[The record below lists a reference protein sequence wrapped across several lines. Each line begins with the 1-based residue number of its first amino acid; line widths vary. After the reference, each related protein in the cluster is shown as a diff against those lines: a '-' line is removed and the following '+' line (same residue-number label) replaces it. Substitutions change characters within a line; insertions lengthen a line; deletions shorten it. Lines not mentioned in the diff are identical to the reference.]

1 VIPGD
6 KPPPLESLDEKEA
19 EIWVR
24 VVGAL
29 PGGWFGPEC
38 HDLLVRY
45 CEVMARSEKV
55 SERLRQLLEK
65 RDSKDYIELL
75 KAQRDDLRIAN
86 MLAVTLRFAPKARMS
101 NGKAQSIYGG
111 TAIANKVTRDRS
123 PVRPWETKLDED
135 HDAVL
140 EN

>member
-1 VIPGD
+1 
-6 KPPPLESLDEKEA
+6 
-19 EIWVR
+19 
-24 VVGAL
+24 
-29 PGGWFGPEC
+29 
-38 HDLLVRY
+38 
-45 CEVMARSEKV
+45 MARARKV
-55 SERLRQLLEK
+55 ARVLDGVEEGTWNKNLALQQQ
-65 RDSKDYIELL
+65 
-75 KAQRDDLRIAN
+75 ADLRTAN